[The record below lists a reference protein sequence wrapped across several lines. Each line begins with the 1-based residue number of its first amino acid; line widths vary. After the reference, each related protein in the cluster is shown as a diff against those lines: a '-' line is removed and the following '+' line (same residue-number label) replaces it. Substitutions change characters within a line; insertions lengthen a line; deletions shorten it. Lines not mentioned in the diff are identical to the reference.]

1 MEILAWIIF
10 GAMGVAAACTLGY
23 VVSALASGKSAKRGG
38 AEIPQWLKRLHLA
51 VFVVALVFVLLFF
64 VLN

>member
-10 GAMGVAAACTLGY
+10 GAMGVGAACTLGY
-23 VVSALASGKSAKRGG
+23 VVVALASGKSAKQAG
-38 AEIPQWLKRLHLA
+38 AEIPRWLKRLHLA
-51 VFVVALVFVLLFF
+51 VFVIALGFVLLFF